1 MEEFM
6 HLLRLLQIRAVAITI
21 SLMLLIA
28 SVFGLGLAIRADV
41 VMLPPLELRH
51 TTIHIAGYRTYYP
64 ECPPYTLCPPFSVVS
79 HEYYVIWGI
88 YEPPT
93 VDQPY
98 GRTARRLL
106 VVTLPR

>member
-6 HLLRLLQIRAVAITI
+6 HVLHLRQILAVAVTI

-28 SVFGLGLAIRADV
+28 SVFGLGLGIRAGV
-41 VMLPPLELRH
+41 IMLPPLELRH

-64 ECPPYTLCPPFSVVS
+64 ECPPYMLCPPLSVVS
-79 HEYYVIWGI
+79 QEYYVIWGI

-98 GRTARRLL
+98 GRTARRLI
-106 VVTLPR
+106 VVPLPR